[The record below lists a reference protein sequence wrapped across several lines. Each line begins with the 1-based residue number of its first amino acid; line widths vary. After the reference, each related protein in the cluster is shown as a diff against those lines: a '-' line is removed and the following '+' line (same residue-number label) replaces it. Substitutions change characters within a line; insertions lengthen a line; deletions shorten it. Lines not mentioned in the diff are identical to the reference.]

1 MEFGNIKTYGEFVRA
16 LLKAGFSMGGS
27 NADGI
32 FALCAYDYDGTD
44 AEQNARWH
52 TGDPETDPWE
62 WRMRVLNER
71 DDIAYA
77 KVFFK
82 KSGFI
87 TKEWYPYFLAARR
100 AESFDDEYESGG
112 ISVCAKR
119 IYGAVAENGALPL
132 YEIKRTAGFGKGE
145 KACFESALTELQM
158 KMYLTMRGSRRK
170 ISFQGEE
177 YGWPSTVFCT
187 VESFFGEEVYLKA
200 AELDKKEAVE
210 KIAERVLSLNP
221 SVNRNKIEKFIKG

>member
-1 MEFGNIKTYGEFVRA
+1 MQIGSIKTYGEFVRA

-27 NADGI
+27 NAEGI
-32 FALCAYDYDGTD
+32 FALCAYDYGGTD

-71 DDIAYA
+71 GDIAYA
-77 KVFFK
+77 KLFFK
-82 KSGFI
+82 KSGYI

-100 AESFDDEYESGG
+100 TESFGDEYESGG
-112 ISVCAKR
+112 ISLPAKR

-132 YEIKRTAGFGKGE
+132 YEIKRAAGFGRGE
-145 KACFESALTELQM
+145 KALFERALIELQM
-158 KMYLTMRGSRRK
+158 KMYLTMCGGRRK

-177 YGWPSTVFCT
+177 YGWTSTVFCMA
-187 VESFFGEEVYLKA
+187 ESFFGEEVRLKA
-200 AELDKKEAVE
+200 AALDKNEAAR
-210 KIAERVLSLNP
+210 KIRERVSALNP
-221 SVNRNKIEKFIKG
+221 DANPKKIEKFIKG